1 MEERGR
7 CVKIQLRG
15 RYRITRYDGS
25 DGGDLGQMCL
35 FRCPLKR
42 AMQLIVSTDPKRAKG
57 RAEYNEMFEETI
69 VEDTDDDD
77 DKR

>member
-1 MEERGR
+1 
-7 CVKIQLRG
+7 
-15 RYRITRYDGS
+15 
-25 DGGDLGQMCL
+25 MCL